1 MKKMIMAQMLFA
13 LWLSADVT
21 LTPQEEKSWQVQSV
35 KAKEVTHVPLDV
47 YMMQVTTPPKL
58 LHTTSVPY
66 EAQVVQLHKTEF
78 ERVKKGELL
87 ATLSSQHWIEAQ
99 KEAIDTWIELS
110 YSKNE
115 ADRKAQLCKE
125 EIIAQKECLIADE
138 NMKRDTIKLQAS
150 KALLR
155 SYGATDWMMEK
166 LFHEFVIFPNIELR
180 SPANGV
186 VLQTDIQVGKNISPS
201 SALFVIKRDGENWM
215 EADIPQD
222 VVKTLQPLQ
231 EVTLRV
237 AKEEI
242 KSKIELISPTLHPLN
257 QTRYVRFVLPKDANL
272 LAGLRTKVELSVAKR
287 AFMIDKKALIREN
300 EENMVFV
307 KKAQT
312 YSLLKVNVLFENREV
327 CYLEYQEALKEP
339 IAVSATSILQNRL
352 QEDE

>member
-1 MKKMIMAQMLFA
+1 MKKIIMVQMLFA

-21 LTPQEEKSWQVQSV
+21 LTPQEEKSWQIQSAE
-35 KAKEVTHVPLDV
+35 AKEVTHVPLDV
-47 YMMQVTTPPKL
+47 YMMQVTIPPKL
-58 LHTTSVPY
+58 LHTTSLPY
-66 EAQVVQLHKTEF
+66 EAQVLQLHKTEF

-87 ATLSSQHWIEAQ
+87 ATLSSQEWIEAQ

-155 SYGATDWMMEK
+155 SYGATDGMIQK
-166 LFHEFVIFPNIELR
+166 LFEELAIFTNIELR
-180 SPANGV
+180 SPVNGV

-201 SALFVIKRDGENWM
+201 SALFVIKTDGENWI
-215 EADIPQD
+215 ESDIPQE
-222 VVKTLQPLQ
+222 VAKTLQPLQ
-231 EVTLRV
+231 EVTLKV
-237 AKEEI
+237 GKDEI
-242 KSKIELISPTLHPLN
+242 RSKILLISPTLHPLN

-287 AFMIDKKALIREN
+287 AFVVSKKALIRED
-300 EENMVFV
+300 EENMVFI
-307 KKAQT
+307 KKGQI
-312 YSLLKVNVLFENREV
+312 YSLLKVNVLSDNRDV
-327 CYLEYQEALKEP
+327 CYLEYQEELKEP
-339 IAVSATSILQNRL
+339 IAVSGTSILQNRL